1 MTKNEFQNLILVKMG
16 MTLQDATD
24 AGYTQYMFVL
34 ANEALNII
42 ANDIHPNVKTIDI
55 VWGGNYA
62 HQVVDETTPDYCFYA
77 SHNASR
83 NGYMCKSAGDNKFT
97 FFEEPTFMF
106 PKDFLAVGTAPSIIE
121 GVTVTGGIRY
131 VVNRRFQLAYVGN
144 QSISYN
150 ALYPK
155 ITSSSVVN
163 EEIDIP
169 ESVLFCVATYVA
181 AKIRRNDDPV
191 FGVTLEQE
199 FEIMCARLAS
209 QFDNS
214 VLDIVSAE
222 GWF

>member
-1 MTKNEFQNLILVKMG
+1 MTKNDFQNLILVKMG

-55 VWGGNYA
+55 VWGGDYK
-62 HQVVDETTPDYCFYA
+62 HQTVTEDTPDYCFYTT
-77 SHNASR
+77 R
-83 NGYMCKSAGDNKFT
+83 DGYMCKSLGDNEFKWHK
-97 FFEEPTFMF
+97 EPTFVF
-106 PKDFLAVGTAPSIIE
+106 PSDYLTSSTAPSIID
-121 GVTVTGGIRY
+121 GVTITGGIRFI
-131 VVNRRFQLAYVGN
+131 VNRRFQLAYVAQN
-144 QSISYN
+144 QSVCYN
-150 ALYPK
+150 ATYPK
-155 ITSSSVVN
+155 ITTTISSG

-191 FGVTLEQE
+191 YGATLEQE
-199 FEIMCARLAS
+199 FEIMCSRLSS

-214 VLDIVSAE
+214 ILEYVSIG
-222 GWF
+222 GWI